1 MAIGVRLC
9 LVVGSRAATD
19 LGRVKM
25 APTMRMQLR
34 MPTIIGEMLAI
45 RIMLA
50 TIAAAVTHGAAAVEI
65 KATQMGDEPV
75 AQAAAA
81 VVGAEYGRR
90 VREFEMTLH
99 SSDI

>member
-1 MAIGVRLC
+1 MAIGVLRC

-25 APTMRMQLR
+25 ASTMRMQLR
-34 MPTIIGEMLAI
+34 MPTITAEMLAI
-45 RIMLA
+45 QTTPA
-50 TIAAAVTHGAAAVEI
+50 TIAVAAIHGAAAVEI

-81 VVGAEYGRR
+81 VVGADCER
-90 VREFEMTLH
+90 
-99 SSDI
+99 